1 MLNFKNTSKCRVQFS
16 EVTSCI
22 KLLVNTEIRSI
33 CFCFFFKIGLGQ
45 DRNIA
50 KDEKSLNDVKPAE
63 KPIAATVNE
72 GLEQTENVVRPI
84 EGEVKR
90 QEPPVPHAPQ
100 DDPLQKKDNEEPL
113 KNDKRQLMSKEDDKS
128 NNVDNMEEKTNNVNA
143 GIKKAVDAEPIKV
156 SQQEIDEELKKLE
169 QPNKVL

>member
-1 MLNFKNTSKCRVQFS
+1 M
-16 EVTSCI
+16 
-22 KLLVNTEIRSI
+22 
-33 CFCFFFKIGLGQ
+33 
-45 DRNIA
+45 
-50 KDEKSLNDVKPAE
+50 
-63 KPIAATVNE
+63 
-72 GLEQTENVVRPI
+72 
-84 EGEVKR
+84 
-90 QEPPVPHAPQ
+90 PHAPQ

-143 GIKKAVDAEPIKV
+143 GIKKAVNAEPIRV